1 MITLIPIEPLNEQ
14 HGALIVAAFGHL
26 LIDGGG
32 QPDGRGNGRG
42 YGYGDG
48 GGNGGGNGDGRGNG
62 RGYGGNGD
70 GGTIPDEW
78 RVDESNG
85 DPADGQNQE
94 MLDERKR

>member
-26 LIDGGG
+26 LIDAGG
-32 QPDGRGNGRG
+32 QPDGWGGGYGNGDGDGNG
-42 YGYGDG
+42 YGWGGGYGDG
-48 GGNGGGNGDGRGNG
+48 DGSGSGGGVK
-62 RGYGGNGD
+62 
-70 GGTIPDEW
+70 IPDEW